1 VGFFVYCYIYNKE
14 ILIMKNIIT
23 EELGY
28 MKYLLGY
35 QRGVVISEQ
44 EIGEQPT
51 KPPVSKKEKNVQAA
65 YKLMIDGASGMG
77 TDPQKIV
84 NGLNMIKDKKE
95 LDRLLTLFQDNQTGY
110 NTFGKMIKGE
120 FESGNQNDL
129 NKITAKL
136 KSFGF
141 KYTGKET
148 PDTFRTPKFTPI
160 TKPLTTAPPAAAAAA
175 PVQKN
180 KENWEK
186 VINYYK
192 KNKDNNWEFVHEV
205 LATEDS
211 PIPQYVYVK
220 STDSNDS
227 DSFMNIYYSGL
238 VEINNRGTRSSRA
251 SAEWE
256 WDGTKPVIKFSDI
269 SKNASGYVQ
278 PTDTSWS
285 AVTDDN
291 KIIGLNAKGSLV
303 KDVQHALIN
312 VGYSGTTSGSITTD
326 VVGCKDDVEKCDGIY
341 GPTTKEMVKQF
352 QKDNGLAVDGIVG
365 KQTYFAF
372 DEL

>member
-1 VGFFVYCYIYNKE
+1 
-14 ILIMKNIIT
+14 MKNIIT

-35 QRGVVISEQ
+35 KKGVVISEQ
-44 EIGEQPT
+44 VRPP
-51 KPPVSKKEKNVQAA
+51 KPVSQKEKNAQAA
-65 YKLMIDGASGMG
+65 YQLMIDGASGMG
-77 TDPQKIV
+77 TNPQKIV

-120 FESGNQNDL
+120 FESDNQNDL

-148 PDTFRTPKFTPI
+148 PDTFRTPKFTPT
-160 TKPLTTAPPAAAAAA
+160 TKPLTTAPPAAAAA

-186 VINYYK
+186 VIDYYK
-192 KNKDNNWEFVHEV
+192 KNKDKNWKFIHEV

-211 PIPQYVYVK
+211 PIPEYVYVK
-220 STDSNDS
+220 STDPNDS

-238 VEINNRGTRSSRA
+238 VQIGDRGTRSSLA
-251 SAEWE
+251 SSEWE
-256 WDGTKPVIKFSDI
+256 WDGTKPVIKFEDI

-278 PTDTSWS
+278 PTDTNWS

-291 KIIGLNAKGSLV
+291 KIIGLNAKGPLV
-303 KDVQHALIN
+303 KQVQHALIK
-312 VGYSGTTSGSITTD
+312 VGYSGTTSGSVTTD

-352 QKDNGLAVDGIVG
+352 QKDNGLSVDGIVG
-365 KQTYFAF
+365 QQTYFAF

>member
-1 VGFFVYCYIYNKE
+1 
-14 ILIMKNIIT
+14 MKNIIT

-35 QRGVVISEQ
+35 KRGIVISEQ
-44 EIGEQPT
+44 VGPP
-51 KPPVSKKEKNVQAA
+51 KPVSKKEKNAQAA

-120 FESGNQNDL
+120 FESNNQNDL

-160 TKPLTTAPPAAAAAA
+160 TKPLTDTPPASAAPAA
-175 PVQKN
+175 PVQEN

-186 VINYYK
+186 VIDYYK
-192 KNKDNNWEFVHEV
+192 NNKDNNWEFVHEV
-205 LATEDS
+205 FATEDS
-211 PIPQYVYVK
+211 PISEYVLVN
-220 STDSNDS
+220 STDPNDN
-227 DSFMNIYYSGL
+227 DSFMRVYYSGL
-238 VEINNRGTRSSRA
+238 VVIGDRGTRSGESRVT
-251 SAEWE
+251 WE
-256 WDGTKPVIKFSDI
+256 WDGTKPIIKPRDI

-278 PTDTSWS
+278 PTDTDWS
-285 AVTDDN
+285 AVTEDN
-291 KIIGLNAKGSLV
+291 KVIGLNAKGPLV
-303 KDVQHALIN
+303 KEVQKKLIEF
-312 VGYSGTTSGSITTD
+312 GYSGTTSGSITTD
-326 VVGCKDDVEKCDGIY
+326 VEACKSDVEKCDGIY
-341 GPTTKEMVKQF
+341 GPSTKEMVKQY
-352 QKDNGLAVDGIVG
+352 QKDYGLSVDGIVG
-365 KQTYFAF
+365 QQTYDTLF
-372 DEL
+372 L

>member
-1 VGFFVYCYIYNKE
+1 
-14 ILIMKNIIT
+14 MKNIIT

-35 QRGVVISEQ
+35 KKGVVISEQ
-44 EIGEQPT
+44 VGPP
-51 KPPVSKKEKNVQAA
+51 KPVSQKEKNVQAA
-65 YKLMIDGASGMG
+65 YKLMIDGAENWG

-84 NGLNMIKDKKE
+84 NGINMIKDKKE

-110 NTFGKMIKGE
+110 DTFGKMIKGE
-120 FESGNQNDL
+120 FGSGNQNDL

-148 PDTFRTPKFTPI
+148 PDTFRTPKFTPT
-160 TKPLTTAPPAAAAAA
+160 TKPLTTAAPAAAAAA

-186 VINYYK
+186 VIDYYK
-192 KNKDNNWEFVHEV
+192 KNKDNNWKFVHEV
-205 LATEDS
+205 VATEDS
-211 PIPQYVYVK
+211 PIPEYVMVN
-220 STDSNDS
+220 STDPNDS
-227 DSFMNIYYSGL
+227 DGFMRIYYSGR
-238 VEINNRGTRSSRA
+238 VVIGDRGTRSSVV
-251 SAEWE
+251 SSDWE
-256 WDGTKPVIKFSDI
+256 WDGTKPVLKFADI

-278 PTDTSWS
+278 PTDTNWS

-291 KIIGLNAKGSLV
+291 KIIGLNAKGPLV
-303 KDVQHALIN
+303 KQVQHALIK
-312 VGYSGTTSGSITTD
+312 VGYSGTTSGSVTTD
-326 VVGCKDDVEKCDGIY
+326 VQGCLDDVEKCDGIY

>member
-1 VGFFVYCYIYNKE
+1 
-14 ILIMKNIIT
+14 MKNIIT

-35 QRGVVISEQ
+35 KKGVVISEQ
-44 EIGEQPT
+44 VRPP
-51 KPPVSKKEKNVQAA
+51 KPVSQKEKNAQAA
-65 YKLMIDGASGMG
+65 YQLMIDGASGMG
-77 TDPQKIV
+77 TNPQKIV

-120 FESGNQNDL
+120 FESDNQNDL

-148 PDTFRTPKFTPI
+148 PDTFRTPKFTPT
-160 TKPLTTAPPAAAAAA
+160 TKPLTTAPPAAAAA

-186 VINYYK
+186 VIDYYK
-192 KNKDNNWEFVHEV
+192 KNKDKNWKFIHEV

-211 PIPQYVYVK
+211 PIPEYVYVK
-220 STDSNDS
+220 STDPNDS

-238 VEINNRGTRSSRA
+238 VQIGDRGTRSSLA
-251 SAEWE
+251 SSEWE
-256 WDGTKPVIKFSDI
+256 WDGTKPVIKFEDI

-278 PTDTSWS
+278 PTDTNWS

-291 KIIGLNAKGSLV
+291 KIIGLNAKGPLV
-303 KDVQHALIN
+303 KQVQHALIK
-312 VGYSGTTSGSITTD
+312 VGYSGTTSGSVTTD

-365 KQTYFAF
+365 QQTYFAF